1 MDRHAG
7 RKRGNWLK
15 ICECHG
21 LRGKSAQANPCPTP
35 QASRLLN
42 HGKTMTYSDPER
54 KKIAWK
60 KWYAK
65 NRKHRINYI
74 AMQRKTYPE
83 RWRNYDR
90 RAYLRRRDQKLA
102 FAKEYRV
109 KNRALVIARKWG
121 IDAGDVS
128 KVLQASSSCDVC
140 GSTKRL
146 SVDHDHKTKMVRGL
160 HQSPTS

>member
-1 MDRHAG
+1 
-7 RKRGNWLK
+7 
-15 ICECHG
+15 
-21 LRGKSAQANPCPTP
+21 
-35 QASRLLN
+35 
-42 HGKTMTYSDPER
+42 MTYSDPER

-160 HQSPTS
+160 LCGKCNSALGMAQEDKDILRGLVQYLERV

>member
-1 MDRHAG
+1 
-7 RKRGNWLK
+7 
-15 ICECHG
+15 
-21 LRGKSAQANPCPTP
+21 
-35 QASRLLN
+35 
-42 HGKTMTYSDPER
+42 
-54 KKIAWK
+54 
-60 KWYAK
+60 
-65 NRKHRINYI
+65 
-74 AMQRKTYPE
+74 MQRKTYPE

-160 HQSPTS
+160 LCGKCNSALGMAQEDKDILRGLVQYLERV